1 MSWTQLPGQTDPQ
14 MMENMRDDFPKPV
27 VDEIVDGRVR
37 DGRLESP
44 HFPGMVWLAAILLVG
59 FSLLLGVLWWM
70 TR

>member
-14 MMENMRDDFPKPV
+14 MMENMRDDLPKPV

-44 HFPGMVWLAAILLVG
+44 LFPGMVWLAAILLVG
-59 FSLLLGVLWWM
+59 FCVLLGVLWWM
-70 TR
+70 IH

>member
-14 MMENMRDDFPKPV
+14 MMENMRDDLPKPV

-44 HFPGMVWLAAILLVG
+44 LFPGMVWLAAILLVG
-59 FSLLLGVLWWM
+59 FCVLLGVLWWM
-70 TR
+70 TH